1 MINNNQNQIL
11 QIILKEYN
19 KEYVYYELNLDKYNN
34 HFKDGNLVSYDELT
48 DMIKTL
54 QNKGLNTEINTNKEE
69 WMPIFT
75 KIKYDNLNKKVILK
89 LNPNIDKDILEHII
103 SKESVE

>member
-11 QIILKEYN
+11 QIILNEYN
-19 KEYVYYELNLDKYNN
+19 KEFNYYELNLDKYNN
-34 HFKDGNLVSYDELT
+34 YFKNGDLVSYDELT

-54 QNKGLNTEINTNKEE
+54 QNKGSNTEINTNKEE

-75 KIKYDNLNKKVILK
+75 KITYDNLNKNITLK